1 MSRLFV
7 ILFLSVI
14 GSIAHAEPQVIRK
27 PVDTDYAEFLK
38 DADEHCNGCEFAL
51 MPPGAPES
59 AQLVYLR
66 AMASEGD
73 KTKSRLQAAYFH
85 VDTQPAG
92 DPTTEITDYLESEFP
107 QTDDPYLS
115 TFRTKDAL
123 QQVPQR
129 TAVAKQATFVV
140 SGNLPVDTSLLIRN
154 SRTSDF
160 VVEAVSD
167 GHRFDANMKRLRE
180 RAYSQNVTIFDFTP
194 TTAAAAKEMNVA
206 NWPLAWR
213 FFSAQLRLTFHNYGR
228 TEVLARRS
236 KTELL
241 KRLRNPDGGVVVLYA
256 HSDGEKIWLD
266 LGSGKMEYLTADDI
280 KKIGQ
285 ETNGRLPPVILLN
298 CQTRAALAPEFLQAG
313 SPFVA
318 TTDQQLDLFEIGS
331 FMSAFAKA
339 LYNAKQ
345 DVIDA
350 YFTAQDI
357 ANPNRLR
364 PIAENLRR
372 EGVKHP
378 VL

>member
-7 ILFLSVI
+7 ILLLGVI
-14 GSIAHAEPQVIRK
+14 ASIAHAEPQVIRK

-51 MPPGAPES
+51 MSPGAPKS

-66 AMASEGD
+66 TKENESD
-73 KTKSRLQAAYFH
+73 KTKARLQAAYFH
-85 VDTQPAG
+85 LDTKPAG
-92 DPTTEITDYLESEFP
+92 DPITGITDYFESEFAHA
-107 QTDDPYLS
+107 DDPYLS
-115 TFRTKDAL
+115 AFRTKDAL

-129 TAVAKQATFVV
+129 AAVAKQATFVV

-154 SRTSDF
+154 SRTTDF
-160 VVEAVSD
+160 IIEAVSD
-167 GHRFDANMKRLRE
+167 GPRFDANMKRLRE

-194 TTAAAAKEMNVA
+194 TTAAAAEKMGVA
-206 NWPLAWR
+206 KWPLAWR
-213 FFSAQLRLTFHNYGR
+213 FFSAQLRLIFYNYGK
-228 TEVLARRS
+228 TEVLAHRS
-236 KTELL
+236 KAELL

-256 HSDGEKIWLD
+256 HSNGETISLD
-266 LGSGKMEYLTADDI
+266 VGGGKMDELSAADI
-280 KKIGQ
+280 KKLGE

-298 CQTRAALAPEFLQAG
+298 CQTRAALAPEFLKAG

-364 PIAENLRR
+364 PVAENLRR
-372 EGVKHP
+372 SGVEHS
-378 VL
+378 